1 MHDFRYKNGELC
13 CEDVRLSGLAER
25 FGTPLYVYSHKTV
38 IDHYLK
44 LKRAF
49 APVHPLI
56 CFSVK
61 SNSNLSILRALVKKG
76 AGLDIVSGGELYRA
90 KKVGVDPQKI
100 VYASVGKTRYEIE
113 EAIKTGILFFNVE
126 SLEELISISEVAQR
140 LRQEARVCIRVNPDI
155 EAHTHRYI
163 TTGTLESKFG
173 VDVET
178 ARIIFLNRLHFKS
191 VKILGLHV
199 HIGSQIVQSGP
210 YLAALRR
217 LFRLMGELRR
227 IDARLEWLNIGGG
240 LGIIYK
246 DEKPQTADDFA
257 RSVLPFL
264 RPLGVRVILEP
275 GRFIVGNAGVL
286 LARVIYVKDTPNK
299 RFVIVDAGMNDL
311 IRPSL
316 YEAHHEILPLMKR
329 EEERGKRRE
338 ERGERRKEK
347 KADVVGPICE
357 SGDFL
362 ARDRVLPAFE
372 SGELLA
378 VMSAG
383 AYGFSMASNYNS
395 RCRPAE
401 VLVKGRKAYL
411 VRSRETL
418 ADLTRLDKIIEL

>member
-1 MHDFRYKNGELC
+1 MHDFLYNDGQLC
-13 CEDVRLSGLAER
+13 CEGVRLGDLAGR
-25 FGTPLYVYSHKTV
+25 FGTPLYVYSYKTI

-44 LKRAF
+44 LKNAF
-49 APVHPLI
+49 SPMRPLI

-61 SNSNLSILRALVKKG
+61 SNSNLSILRALVNKG

-90 KKVGVDPQKI
+90 KKAGVDPKKI
-100 VYASVGKTRYEIE
+100 VYAGVGKTRGEIE
-113 EAIKTGILFFNVE
+113 EAIKTDILFFNVE
-126 SLEELISISEVAQR
+126 SLEELTLISEVAQR
-140 LRQEARVCIRVNPDI
+140 QRREARVCIRVNPDI
-155 EAHTHRYI
+155 DAHTHRYT

-173 VDVET
+173 VDFAT
-178 ARIIFLNRLHFKS
+178 ARIIFLNRSHFKG
-191 VKILGLHV
+191 VRVLGLHV

-210 YLAALRR
+210 YLAAIRR
-217 LFRLMGELRR
+217 LTCLIGELRALGAR
-227 IDARLEWLNIGGG
+227 IEWLNLGGG

-246 DEKPQTADDFA
+246 EERPQSAQEFA
-257 RSVLPFL
+257 ASVLPYL
-264 RPLGVRVILEP
+264 KPLGLKVILEP

-286 LARVIYVKDTPNK
+286 LARVVYVKDTPNK
-299 RFVIVDAGMNDL
+299 RFVIVDAGMSDL

-316 YEAHHEILPLMKR
+316 YEAHHEILPLKSSLAPR
-329 EEERGKRRE
+329 PSSVKT
-338 ERGERRKEK
+338 
-347 KADVVGPICE
+347 DVVGPICE

-411 VRSRETL
+411 IRRRETF
-418 ADLTRLDKIIEL
+418 ADLTRSEKMIEP